1 MDSQI
6 KPICFVS
13 RYQEAKQH
21 RQGTAGGTAEQTTRR
36 CFLVHKVPGPTCSTG
51 VSWPWPQQPHPP
63 VPPTLGAAG
72 SGSPV
77 RDEGGKGRVL
87 GSDAPGQGGAQAV
100 VPQSL
105 HGHDLTD
112 AAHWGEHGKRG
123 QQLLSVGS
131 AGPLQNRQTE
141 NALPCSCICL
151 CSQIL
156 STLRAFCSVL
166 SGMRSMCSSRY
177 TRPYSG
183 QWSK

>member
-1 MDSQI
+1 MFSGSQGAW
-6 KPICFVS
+6 PHLQQREF
-13 RYQEAKQH
+13 
-21 RQGTAGGTAEQTTRR
+21 
-36 CFLVHKVPGPTCSTG
+36 PGPGHS
-51 VSWPWPQQPHPP
+51 SHIPLSPP
-63 VPPTLGAAG
+63 RWEL
-72 SGSPV
+72 
-77 RDEGGKGRVL
+77 L
-87 GSDAPGQGGAQAV
+87 AQAHLSEMRV
-100 VPQSL
+100 AKAASL
-105 HGHDLTD
+105 ARMLQDRAEPRRLFRRAFMAMILQMLRTGGNTANEDNSY
-112 AAHWGEHGKRG
+112 R
-123 QQLLSVGS
+123 LSVGS

>member
-36 CFLVHKVPGPTCSTG
+36 CFLVHKCLAPPAAAG

-123 QQLLSVGS
+123 QQLPTVSGFS
-131 AGPLQNRQTE
+131 WTTAKQTD
-141 NALPCSCICL
+141 
-151 CSQIL
+151 
-156 STLRAFCSVL
+156 
-166 SGMRSMCSSRY
+166 
-177 TRPYSG
+177 
-183 QWSK
+183 